1 MFPKPTAKAVG
12 FFVYV
17 LEFVVVARSSYFV
30 LVLRARARARNRP
43 RARRSQP
50 HANHDLYRCVRSP
63 QNAML

>member
-30 LVLRARARARNRP
+30 LVVVLVLVLFFTVFG
-43 RARRSQP
+43 
-50 HANHDLYRCVRSP
+50 DKF
-63 QNAML
+63 